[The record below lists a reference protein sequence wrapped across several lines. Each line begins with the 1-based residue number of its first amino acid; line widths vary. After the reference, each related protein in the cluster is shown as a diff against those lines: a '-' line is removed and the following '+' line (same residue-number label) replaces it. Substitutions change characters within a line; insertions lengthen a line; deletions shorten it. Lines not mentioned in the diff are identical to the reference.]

1 MARATPLLNLDLF
14 VGGTLRPVGGHHVQ
28 SRWLPPHTLGE
39 YLVPEPLPRRIRP
52 LLPGVSII
60 DGDPLDEQTD
70 DELVAGLAAG
80 RIASLERLYD
90 RYSSLVFSVS
100 LRVLYDWQLAEDVT
114 QEVFLRLWQRPES
127 FDPTRGRLLS
137 WLMSVTRNRAID
149 ERRKLS
155 RRARSEDQADPL
167 PELAEHGADGDPPVA
182 LALAEVRRAVRGA
195 MQSLPPSQ
203 RQVVELAYFGGL
215 TQVEISERIGV
226 PLGTVKTRVRLAMQ
240 KLRQALDEA
249 QVERTP

>member
-1 MARATPLLNLDLF
+1 M
-14 VGGTLRPVGGHHVQ
+14 
-28 SRWLPPHTLGE
+28 
-39 YLVPEPLPRRIRP
+39 
-52 LLPGVSII
+52 
-60 DGDPLDEQTD
+60 
-70 DELVAGLAAG
+70 
-80 RIASLERLYD
+80 
-90 RYSSLVFSVS
+90 S

>member
-1 MARATPLLNLDLF
+1 MTTHAK
-14 VGGTLRPVGGHHVQ
+14 VGRPGA
-28 SRWLPPHTLGE
+28 
-39 YLVPEPLPRRIRP
+39 
-52 LLPGVSII
+52 
-60 DGDPLDEQTD
+60 GD
-70 DELVAGLAAG
+70 
-80 RIASLERLYD
+80 RIAMIGGG
-90 RYSSLVFSVS
+90 
-100 LRVLYDWQLAEDVT
+100 Q
-114 QEVFLRLWQRPES
+114 
-127 FDPTRGRLLS
+127 
-137 WLMSVTRNRAID
+137 M
-149 ERRKLS
+149 
-155 RRARSEDQADPL
+155 
-167 PELAEHGADGDPPVA
+167 A